1 MMRNA
6 ALTRLVCLASLSLLA
21 AMAVYCFARISPP
34 ELLKSFQAI
43 IPALARQTAVFGS
56 APSFFYTLALGL
68 FIGLFASTATRGRLH
83 CLLWLS
89 LVFLLESTQHP
100 TIASLLAAWLPD
112 VLPVSAWELV
122 GPYWLR
128 GVFDW
133 HDLLASF
140 TGGIVALIALTHLY
154 KERPDENYE

>member
-1 MMRNA
+1 MRNA
-6 ALTRLVCLASLSLLA
+6 ALTRVVCLASLSFLA
-21 AMAVYCFARISPP
+21 AMAVYCFARTSPP
-34 ELLKSFQAI
+34 GLLTSFQAVN
-43 IPALARQTAVFGS
+43 PALAGQTAVFGS

-68 FIGLFASTATRGRLH
+68 FIGLFASTATRGRFH

-100 TIASLLAAWLPD
+100 AIASLLAAWLAD

-133 HDLLASF
+133 YDLLASF
-140 TGGIVALIALTHLY
+140 TGGIVALIALTHLSR
-154 KERPDENYE
+154 ERTDENDE